1 VAQIAVIKDRLA
13 VREQWK
19 TMTRFNGVFAVYQI
33 LPGPE
38 AAELCTPPGCLVGG
52 RWGGLVAGMGFVLP
66 GFLLMLVASYVY
78 VVVKPF
84 IIFLVLVIERKLF
97 I

>member
-1 VAQIAVIKDRLA
+1 
-13 VREQWK
+13 
-19 TMTRFNGVFAVYQI
+19 MFF
-33 LPGPE
+33 
-38 AAELCTPPGCLVGG
+38 GCLAGG
-52 RWGGLVAGMGFVLP
+52 RWGGLAAGMGFVLL

-84 IIFLVLVIERKLF
+84 IIFLMLVIERKLF